1 MARLAVAKQ
10 RSEPSSER
18 ADLADRIERHRA
30 ALAELEKLR
39 DARERAA
46 ALVRAAKEDVRSA
59 ETALDRCDAEAVSA
73 LIGGGDIADEAK
85 LRAEVQAAQQ
95 RLDTLRKAAVT
106 IEEPIKQAESR
117 VGIIEVRVKT
127 AIVGLIKGDA
137 ATHALI
143 ARYRDAARG
152 YEDARRAMAYLDS
165 LGALPENSH
174 WQATPP
180 WPDLAGA
187 APWQAA
193 VEALLTDADAPLP
206 STG

>member
-10 RSEPSSER
+10 RSEPSTER
-18 ADLADRIERHRA
+18 AELADRIERHRA

-46 ALVRAAKEDVRSA
+46 ALVRAAKEDVRAA
-59 ETALDRCDAEAVSA
+59 EGALEQSGAEALSA
-73 LIGGGDIADEAK
+73 LIGGRDIGDEAK
-85 LRAEVQAAQQ
+85 LRGQVQSSQQ
-95 RLDTLRKAAVT
+95 RLEVLRRAAVAL
-106 IEEPIKQAESR
+106 EEPIKQAESR
-117 VGIIEVRVKT
+117 VGVIEVRVKT
-127 AIVGLIKGDA
+127 AIVGLIKGDP

-165 LGALPENSH
+165 VGALPENSH
-174 WQATPP
+174 WRAAPP

-193 VEALLTDADAPLP
+193 VEALCRDADTPLP
-206 STG
+206 